1 MLVPHQAWSVIVST
15 IYTTRYTTVYVVVSR
30 FWTRLPDGTA
40 VLKSEVTR
48 YITPEEHP
56 VVSEETGR
64 RRNVPAWEGEA
75 TTAVGALA

>member
-1 MLVPHQAWSVIVST
+1 MSHRAQPVIVST
-15 IYTTRYTTVYVVVSR
+15 IYTTRYTTVYAIVSR

-40 VLKSEVTR
+40 VLRREVTR

-56 VVSEETGR
+56 VVSEETER
-64 RRNVPAWEGEA
+64 RRNAPAWEGEA